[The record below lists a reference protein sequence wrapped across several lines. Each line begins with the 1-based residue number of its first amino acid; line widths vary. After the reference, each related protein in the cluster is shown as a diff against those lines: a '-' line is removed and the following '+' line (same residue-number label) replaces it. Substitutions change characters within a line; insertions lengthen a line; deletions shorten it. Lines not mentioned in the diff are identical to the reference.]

1 MIKVKTAGQMLPF
14 EKWHGFAQSISTTIF
29 SLIAIVAAIT
39 AVIAAYIAHRSCLVL
54 IDRALEATRLASL
67 AMVRISSSR
76 ASRKRYSFSS
86 NQAKQNSCEGLPKS
100 YPSSP

>member
-1 MIKVKTAGQMLPF
+1 ML
-14 EKWHGFAQSISTTIF
+14 STIF

-86 NQAKQNSCEGLPKS
+86 NKLSRIRARGYQSRIRVRHEVFFFWLLRRAWIQVVL
-100 YPSSP
+100 